1 MKLEMEI
8 DIDKFRYGLVG
19 DGYLYDE
26 VMEMSEEKL
35 LTILKDRITHRIQ
48 IEYMRSQP
56 IVRDVLCGRD

>member
-8 DIDKFRYGLVG
+8 NIDKFRHGLVG

-48 IEYMRSQP
+48 IEYMRSQS
-56 IVRDVLCGRD
+56 IIRDVLSSRE